1 MSNTQT
7 NAQEN
12 TKSSAEDAIK
22 ASNSSDAS
30 KTQKQPQTNAQEK
43 KIGTLKLVEKGKME
57 GPNAKS
63 TEHGEVMAVCVSAKT
78 GTRKDVVDGA
88 VEIIEN
94 YGIKGDAHAVSG
106 GVALCDTPEQPDV
119 NTPELN
125 ATTEDGTSSKKR
137 TPNTTHRQVSLL
149 AWESIEKARAR
160 GLDVNEGD
168 FAENITTR
176 GINLMALPLGTQLK
190 IGDDVLLEL
199 SQQGKVC
206 HKRCAIYYLAG
217 DCIFPREGIFF
228 VVLHGGQVRAGDS
241 IDVVKLGDGTCKFT
255 PKDAL
260 EELENTPR

>member
-1 MSNTQT
+1 MS
-7 NAQEN
+7 E
-12 TKSSAEDAIK
+12 
-22 ASNSSDAS
+22 
-30 KTQKQPQTNAQEK
+30 EK
-43 KIGTLKLVEKGKME
+43 KIDTYKLVERGRME
-57 GPNAKS
+57 GPNAEN
-63 TEHGEVMAVCVSAKT
+63 TEHGEVMAVCVSEKT
-78 GTRKDVVDGA
+78 GTRKDVVEGA
-88 VEIIEN
+88 VEVIEN

-106 GVALCDTPEQPDV
+106 GVV
-119 NTPELN
+119 KSN
-125 ATTEDGTSSKKR
+125 ANESNASVGATGGAAGDATDSVADETAGEASDEAQKQEGATKKKS
-137 TPNTTHRQVSLL
+137 PNVTHRQVSLL

-190 IGDDVLLEL
+190 IGNDVVLEL

-241 IDVVKLGDGTCKFT
+241 IDVIKLGNGTCEFT
-255 PKDAL
+255 PKEAL